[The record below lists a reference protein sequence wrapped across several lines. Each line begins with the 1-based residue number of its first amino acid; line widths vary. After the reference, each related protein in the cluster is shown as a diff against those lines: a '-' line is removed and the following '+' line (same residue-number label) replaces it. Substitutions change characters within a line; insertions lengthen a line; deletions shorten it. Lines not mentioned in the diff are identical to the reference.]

1 MSFYKNLLER
11 VVDIFRIYNEAK
23 DHYLYYDDYHRL
35 CETNLSFKA
44 AVFPTEG
51 KAHNTLVCS
60 FPKRK
65 RDGWKVVGC
74 EDGQDEEQQSY
85 EIIDEISKCE
95 DLQPIRYDIDYQSM
109 GLEPQNWKCIVN
121 GLSGMYSKMLDYR
134 NQLKSQFEEVN
145 AGITDC
151 MHACECKKLNA
162 VKGYKMYDRIRSL
175 RIKRRFIK
183 NEMRKLNIILE
194 STNED
199 LANKVTYEKLLS
211 VDNQVYIPRLSGE
224 LFEECDV
231 IGNS

>member
-1 MSFYKNLLER
+1 M
-11 VVDIFRIYNEAK
+11 
-23 DHYLYYDDYHRL
+23 
-35 CETNLSFKA
+35 
-44 AVFPTEG
+44 FPTEG

-74 EDGQDEEQQSY
+74 EDGEDKEQQSY
-85 EIIDEISKCE
+85 EIIDDISKCE

-162 VKGYKMYDRIRSL
+162 VNQERTPAMSAPG
-175 RIKRRFIK
+175 
-183 NEMRKLNIILE
+183 
-194 STNED
+194 T
-199 LANKVTYEKLLS
+199 KVYELIEKLKPYLKAEK
-211 VDNQVYIPRLSGE
+211 G
-224 LFEECDV
+224 
-231 IGNS
+231 GK